1 MRRFASSLV
10 PPSDSISREETIKG
24 LGPGS
29 VAQDEGRFLK
39 ESGRRCV
46 RMYYIDRPS
55 QGVYISVSLSSCYYG
70 DFIVLPDAYLRRL
83 PLRAPSLSVGRL
95 FFGQSRL
102 IRSLIHT
109 SQYNAT
115 QA

>member
-46 RMYYIDRPS
+46 RMYIDRPS

-70 DFIVLPDAYLRRL
+70 DFIVLLDAYLRRL
-83 PLRAPSLSVGRL
+83 PLRALSLFVGRL
-95 FFGQSRL
+95 FFGQDRL

-109 SQYNAT
+109 IQYNAT
-115 QA
+115 EA